1 MTEIDDAIK
10 RNEIQT
16 AVTAIHLAGLRGT
29 LLDTIQFY
37 RDARVPLQDIV
48 DALESVAEGLVEEI
62 ETAAG
67 AALREE
73 WESLPRLEPEDGN
86 GTEGRFG

>member
-67 AALREE
+67 AALLAE
-73 WESLPRLEPEDGN
+73 WNDLPRLEPEDGN
-86 GTEGRFG
+86 GMEGRFG

>member
-1 MTEIDDAIK
+1 MTRIDDEIK
-10 RNEIQT
+10 RNEIQLNI
-16 AVTAIHLAGLRGT
+16 AAIRVAGLRGT
-29 LLDTIQFY
+29 LLDTVQFY
-37 RDARVPLQDIV
+37 RDARVQLQDIV

-62 ETAAG
+62 QAAAD
-67 AALREE
+67 AALIKE

>member
-16 AVTAIHLAGLRGT
+16 AVAAIHLAGLCGT
-29 LLDTIQFY
+29 LLDTVQFY
-37 RDARVPLQDIV
+37 RDVRVPLQDIV

-62 ETAAG
+62 EAADY
-67 AALREE
+67 AALRKV
-73 WESLPRLEPEDGN
+73 WKSLPRLEPEDGN
-86 GTEGRFG
+86 GTEG

>member
-1 MTEIDDAIK
+1 MTRIDDEIK
-10 RNEIQT
+10 RSEIQAGVA
-16 AVTAIHLAGLRGT
+16 AVRAAGLRGT
-29 LLDTIQFY
+29 LLDTVQFY
-37 RDARVPLQDIV
+37 RDARVQLQDIV

-62 ETAAG
+62 QAAAD
-67 AALREE
+67 AALSKE